1 MAPDAALKELK
12 KLRVVD
18 LKALLKERGLD
29 EGGLKDDLVRRLH
42 DAQTADAGAD
52 AAGAADPPEEEAP
65 AETAAP
71 VETAAP
77 AETDAPAETAA
88 AETDA
93 PADARAGE
101 PAEEAQPA
109 ANPPAEAE
117 ADPAA
122 GETDAAADV
131 AAAPADPP
139 PDSRLSNASI
149 DRARARLAANAHDL
163 DAWQTLATEAAAAGA
178 PGGRSL
184 FEEVLERH
192 PTSSETW
199 RAYAECEIEG
209 DSRTGERDDDAVK
222 SVFSRCLL
230 ACPSAKL
237 WRAYTRY
244 MVAANDPT
252 DGAGVAAIKAAFEYT
267 VDAVGEDVDAG
278 PLWVDYLTFLRA
290 VDAKHVCP
298 EVAERNGDCESAR
311 NVEVRKAFRRAVT
324 SPTDAV
330 DALYREYDAFESGLD
345 PTLAKALLAEI
356 KPHVDRTRSVLKER
370 KRRTKELITGGLTF
384 PFAPED
390 DGKTS
395 TKTEL
400 ASRTSRAGE
409 TQSRLWRAYA
419 RWERSNPQAL
429 DPDADAGET
438 EHPQVTARVALAYD
452 QALMSLRHFPE
463 VWLEYAA
470 WHERKKRFEDAAATL
485 ARAREANP
493 RCAALLYAHADSL
506 ERRGYAFS
514 TQCKAVYEEVLDAY
528 ERECAEKETAFASK
542 KKEETRGE
550 GEEKKDDGPKESAAE
565 TSTTDAK
572 KEAPSYAHERAS
584 DFITSAYVEYMRCC
598 RRVEGVAAARKAF
611 MRARKAPGLGDR
623 HEVYACSAQLEWRYD
638 KNDKPAR
645 NVFELGLKR
654 FIGDPAYVA
663 LYAEFLVGVNDV
675 ANARVLYERATG
687 AAVEAAA
694 GNVTNTVVGVSASAM
709 NPAERA
715 RRLKVAETLFDA
727 FAAFEHHHGSMD
739 AMASVEA
746 RRHAALGEEGG
757 GLDAAPAMLTA
768 LMRRHAFLTL
778 TPATDAQAT
787 HYRRLGASFGGA
799 AEARGDAPSAP
810 PPVPPPIPPPRPP
823 PLRKGE
829 VPPGAT
835 TPGAAPGA
843 APGSAAP
850 QLPKAPR
857 PGNIPKLMPPP
868 PPPGSAAA
876 AAAAAAASLPSEL
889 GAFVSRLPA
898 AGAFGEAPPHVV
910 DAVMDALLTADLSP
924 EGGAAAVAARND
936 AAGVGDAARG
946 AKRKAAADSV
956 HGASSGRAGPLTA
969 ASNKPPAMDVFRMR
983 QAKQARTDNAEF
995 Q

>member
-52 AAGAADPPEEEAP
+52 AAGAADPPEEDAP
-65 AETAAP
+65 A
-71 VETAAP
+71 ETAAP

-109 ANPPAEAE
+109 AIPPAEAE

-122 GETDAAADV
+122 DETDDAADA

-199 RAYAECEIEG
+199 RAYAESEIEG

-230 ACPSAKL
+230 LCPSAKL

-252 DGAGVAAIKAAFEYT
+252 DAAGVAAIKAAFEYT
-267 VDAVGEDVDAG
+267 VDAVGEDIDAG

-290 VDAKHVCP
+290 VDAAHVCP
-298 EVAERNGDCESAR
+298 DVFERNGDCESAR
-311 NVEVRKAFRRAVT
+311 TVEVRKAFRRAAT

-330 DALYREYDAFESGLD
+330 DVLYREYDAFETGLD

-356 KPHVDRTRSVLKER
+356 KPFVDRTRSVLKER
-370 KRRTKELITGGLTF
+370 KKRTKELVTGGLTF

-390 DGKTS
+390 DEKTS
-395 TKTEL
+395 IMPEKEKEL
-400 ASRTSRAGE
+400 LSRHTRAGE

-429 DPDADAGET
+429 EPDVATGET
-438 EHPQVTARVALAYD
+438 EHPQVTARVQLAYD

-470 WHERKKRFEDAAATL
+470 WHSLKKRFEDASLTL
-485 ARAREANP
+485 ARGREANP
-493 RCAALLYAHADSL
+493 FCAALLYAHADSL
-506 ERRGYAFS
+506 ERRGVEFA
-514 TQCKAVYEEVLDAY
+514 TQTKAVYEEVLDTY
-528 ERECAEKETAFASK
+528 ERECAEKETAFVA
-542 KKEETRGE
+542 KEETRFGE
-550 GEEKKDDGPKESAAE
+550 TKNDGPNASLTTEAKEA
-565 TSTTDAK
+565 
-572 KEAPSYAHERAS
+572 KEAPSYAHARAS

-598 RRVEGVAAARKAF
+598 RRVEGAAAARKAF

-687 AAVEAAA
+687 AAVEAAS
-694 GNVTNTVVGVSASAM
+694 GNGTNTVVGVAALAV

-715 RRLKVAETLFDA
+715 RRLRVAETLFDA
-727 FAAFEHHHGSMD
+727 FAAFEHHHGSLD

-757 GLDAAPAMLTA
+757 GLDSAPAMLTA

-778 TPATDAQAT
+778 TPATHAQAR

-799 AEARGDAPSAP
+799 AEQRSAAPSAP

-829 VPPGAT
+829 VPPGA
-835 TPGAAPGA
+835 AAPGA
-843 APGSAAP
+843 ATGAAAP

-910 DAVMDALLTADLSP
+910 DAVMDALLTSDLSP

-946 AKRKAAADSV
+946 AKRKAAADS
-956 HGASSGRAGPLTA
+956 GASSGRAGPLTA